1 MKLKT
6 FANGHLLAGLLII
19 GLTIGLVSWDY
30 DQTPGH
36 YKQGINDTVPEKQT
50 DREKKIRDLD
60 DVIDELDRAD
70 MKVDMEKMKKELEEA
85 MKQIDGEKIRMQ
97 VQKAMKEVDMERLK
111 KEIEE
116 SMAKVD
122 YNKIQKE
129 IEEAMKQVDAAK
141 IQQEVKASLEK
152 IDWEKMKAELER
164 VKDIDMSKLDV
175 DMKKMEEELKKIQ
188 PELEKSMEK
197 AKKELEKAKA
207 EMREYREFVNGLEKD
222 GLLNKKDGYKIR
234 HKNGELE
241 VNGKKVSEPVYNKYK
256 SFLEKHKTFTIEKT
270 DDDFDIDMD

>member
-6 FANGHLLAGLLII
+6 FANGHLSAGLLIV

-30 DQTPGH
+30 DQTPGP
-36 YKQGINDTVPEKQT
+36 YKQNINDTVPKKQT

-97 VQKAMKEVDMERLK
+97 VQKAMQEIDMERLK
-111 KEIEE
+111 KEIDE

-129 IEEAMKQVDAAK
+129 IEDAMKQVDAAK

-222 GLLNKKDGYKIR
+222 GLLNKKEGYKIK

-241 VNGKKVSEPVYNKYK
+241 VNGKKVSASVYNKYK
-256 SFLEKHKTFTIEKT
+256 SFLEKHKTFTMEKT
-270 DDDFDIDMD
+270 DDDFDIDTD